1 MIIRRIDSMTN
12 TTIYNV
18 NQMGYILAG
27 ILDSTRNYVDD
38 ANHSGCTIMS
48 FVENMKDKVLSGEPA
63 NKAIEVYNF
72 LSKIVPYYTVCDGS
86 AANKQG
92 HVFMTLDDQRVMIY
106 DNVNMQMVACDF
118 SELYDRLRETLRE
131 YHLSEYAEIIEEQ
144 MEKLEKESNP
154 DDFPHDF
161 RFAMNNHNYDG
172 ILHIERSF
180 VAVGDEETPFMA
192 RMDVIVLKSAVGIH
206 GILSSV
212 IALNSMKIREYA
224 PPVTEDNEDDC
235 DCEECGQTPTADGY
249 GDILS
254 EIFHLWNMSDLSD
267 PYDHYTDFTRYVFHR
282 ILDGEGNIEGYRNV
296 YRFLKELQTYIYLP
310 SLNRRMRKLVIIQNG
325 GITLHDMAT
334 REDWYADLGVL
345 EDLFDEYYD
354 ERSDYSW
361 QLVETVESTPLIKFE
376 EHVDDGIE
384 LCEYARVFDIVQV
397 TDSRSIYHFD
407 IIKQVEDWRTDKEYN
422 DELEEPEAPEISVDE
437 EAENSESEE
446 DWVE

>member
-1 MIIRRIDSMTN
+1 MTN
-12 TTIYNV
+12 TNNTYNV

-27 ILDSTRNYVDD
+27 IGYSTRHYIEEGGR
-38 ANHSGCTIMS
+38 SGCTIMS
-48 FVENMKDKVLSGEPA
+48 FIEHMKDKVLSGEPA
-63 NKAIEVYNF
+63 NKAIEVYSF
-72 LSKIVPYYTVCDGS
+72 LSKLVTYYAVCDGS
-86 AANKQG
+86 VANKQG
-92 HVFMTLDDQRVMIY
+92 HIFITLDDQRVMIY

-118 SELYDRLRETLRE
+118 SELYDNLRECLTE
-131 YHLSEYAEIIEEQ
+131 CHLSKYVEVIEEQ
-144 MEKLEKESNP
+144 MEKLEKEPNP

-172 ILHIERSF
+172 ILEIERSF
-180 VAVGDEETPFMA
+180 VSVGEEETPFMA
-192 RMDVIVLKSAVGIH
+192 KMDVIILKSAVGIH
-206 GILSSV
+206 GIQASV
-212 IALNSMKIREYA
+212 IALNSMKIKEYE

-235 DCEECGQTPTADGY
+235 DCEDCSHSEREDGY

-254 EIFHLWNMSDLSD
+254 EIFHLWNKCDLRD
-267 PYDHYTDFTRYVFHR
+267 PYDNYTDFTRYVYHR
-282 ILDGEGNIEGYRNV
+282 VLDGEGNIEDYQNI

-345 EDLFDEYYD
+345 GDIFDEYYS
-354 ERSDYSW
+354 ERSDCSW
-361 QLVETVESTPLIKFE
+361 QLVEAVETTPLIKFE

-384 LCEYARVFDIVQV
+384 MCEYASTFDIVQV

-407 IIKQVEDWRTDKEYN
+407 IIKQIEDWRDAKYN
-422 DELEEPEAPEISVDE
+422 DELEESGSPEISVDE
-437 EAENSESEE
+437 EAETSESDNE